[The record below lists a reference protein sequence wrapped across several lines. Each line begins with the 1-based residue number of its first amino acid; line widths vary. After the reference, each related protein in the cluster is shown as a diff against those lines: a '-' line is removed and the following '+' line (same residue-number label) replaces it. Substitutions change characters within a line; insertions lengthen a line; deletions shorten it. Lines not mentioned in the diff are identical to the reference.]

1 LQTFCV
7 VHNYYFYRK
16 ILMIFG
22 TSIASPPPPPPPF
35 PFLFVNKH
43 PFVLQELV
51 VFLEIM
57 KKFLGFFFLVHH
69 IYIIWSW
76 DIDNLKSY
84 AFNY

>member
-22 TSIASPPPPPPPF
+22 TSIASPPPPPPF